1 MFRGGEEERRRKRR
15 KIFGEGKNIFGE
27 ENIWRRKKLFCGGK
41 DERRRKRRLISLRSK
56 DWRRLVDRMVWVAG
70 SKVLQKVLADL
81 KQGTLTGE
89 GGKTKRLATKMDESV
104 LDKKGC

>member
-1 MFRGGEEERRRKRR
+1 M
-15 KIFGEGKNIFGE
+15 
-27 ENIWRRKKLFCGGK
+27 
-41 DERRRKRRLISLRSK
+41 RSK

-89 GGKTKRLATKMDESV
+89 GGKTKRLAMKMDESV

>member
-1 MFRGGEEERRRKRR
+1 
-15 KIFGEGKNIFGE
+15 
-27 ENIWRRKKLFCGGK
+27 
-41 DERRRKRRLISLRSK
+41 
-56 DWRRLVDRMVWVAG
+56 MVWVAG

>member
-1 MFRGGEEERRRKRR
+1 MDKEKTFLGRRRKRRKLFGGEKKILCGGEEERRRKRR
-15 KIFGEGKNIFGE
+15 Q
-27 ENIWRRKKLFCGGK
+27 
-41 DERRRKRRLISLRSK
+41 ISLRRK
-56 DWRRLVDRMVWVAG
+56 DWRRPVDRMVRVDG

-89 GGKTKRLATKMDESV
+89 GGKTKRLAMKMDESV